1 MAAVN
6 ISVRARRN
14 EPSDRLIRRFNR
26 KCKKEG
32 IVEKYKERCMAYVK
46 PSEKKRI
53 KRRKAKR
60 QRERDEQKRQKY
72 LKRAKYNR

>member
-14 EPSDRLIRRFNR
+14 ESSERLIRRFIR
-26 KCKKEG
+26 KCKKDG
-32 IVEKYKERCMAYVK
+32 VVERYRERCTAYVK

-53 KRRKAKR
+53 KRQKAERLR
-60 QRERDEQKRQKY
+60 QREERKAQKY
-72 LKRAKYNR
+72 KNRAK